1 MSYNLKGIT
10 LKIGADITGL
20 EKSLS
25 KIKAETAGLD
35 KTMNNLKKSM
45 KFDPKLET
53 EYRNLSVTQDL
64 LATKI
69 GSVSKQW
76 NAASQQVIK
85 QESVLKSLKQQMAAV
100 DTSTAE
106 GRKQARALQKDYD
119 ALSQSTMAVKA
130 KEQALHNQLIEL
142 QNGFISTD
150 SKVLKTYS
158 SMAKL
163 ERVTDS
169 LSKKTKLL
177 SLASVGALTAAGAAA
192 ISFEDAFTGV
202 TKTVEG
208 TPEQLEKVNQGLKN
222 LAVNTSSSYQTIAHY
237 AELAGQMGVPTKA
250 VVGFTK
256 TVTELGDTTNLVGE
270 EAAQSLAKFSNIMV
284 SDSKKTNNYYSRLG
298 STIVDLGNKFATT
311 EKDITQMSLRLG
323 VAGKQVGFNSN
334 QVLGLSTALSSLG
347 IKANAGGGSISKML
361 KRIQLAVS
369 TGNEDLQKFA
379 QVSGMTSEEFQK
391 AWGED
396 AAGTF
401 LKFVKGIGNTKD
413 VTKTLDDL
421 NIKEIRQAQAMGAL
435 AQSSNVLERAL
446 NTSATA
452 WSNNSAMATEAEKR
466 YNTMK
471 SQLIQAWEAI
481 KQAFA
486 SLGQSMAPT
495 ITAVAK
501 SVKNIALGFTQLS
514 DGTKMTIG
522 NILLFT
528 AALSPTLKLTSK
540 FAGGVQSVLGFMGT
554 LGSKALTSAS
564 NMRAMAT
571 TMETVSG
578 GATIMSANLMTNAA
592 SVEKLGQKMI
602 AMQGVIATATPIIMG
617 VTAAIAAIGITV
629 GIVVK
634 KKQEMMEANRKEM
647 EQSDALYKATQ
658 NVIKGYDEYQSKVEQ
673 IKSQSSSVMASYEEN
688 AQKTEM
694 LTNEISQLS
703 QVESMNA
710 SQKQLMKEAV
720 SELNSIYPDFQYR
733 VDETSGKLVDQNGN
747 IVTNIDSFKQYM
759 QTLMETAKKQ
769 AEAQAYF
776 AKLTLMTEQKAE
788 YDALSDSLDELYEKQ
803 RKLQK
808 QAGRG
813 NIQAASKLETVND
826 DIQKTKDKLGKT
838 NDELR
843 VTQKEVD
850 NLGNHVKEADFDQGF
865 KDKLTKMQEEAK
877 NTGIKIPKA
886 LANAIKNGKG
896 DVQSATDYMSTFDA
910 YKKMIDNAGKAG
922 MAIPQKLATEMLNN
936 CGSIQEQIDV
946 MNAIMNF
953 QSIVDNAGA
962 TGTKIPSSM
971 AQGII
976 ENYGTLQEQMDA
988 INRLGQFQ
996 QLIDNAKITGIQ
1008 IPQSLA
1014 EQVAAGTIGVDQ
1026 AFAQIQSAAE
1036 FRMWASKQSTDTLGS
1051 QQVQNLIDAVANGT
1065 LSYDE
1070 ACKQYTDAG
1079 LGNKIPKDMEKSKK
1093 EAEKGTKATV
1103 KVVNDQVGP
1112 MGAAGSSLGQ
1122 AFYNS
1127 FASWINGVISLAKKA
1142 LNKIKE
1148 VMSASG
1154 SGGKNGS
1161 GPNNG
1166 KGHSVSAFTALKDRI
1181 SELPSYITAQY
1192 ALPEIRTVDSLVGM
1206 ASGLDSLSPRRMAM
1220 LRAAT
1225 GTAVQVATATV
1236 SSIPTSL
1243 NYGTAVGG
1251 SNSYGLYG
1259 LLKNIS
1265 DRLSN
1270 IETRTDEL
1278 ERPVDTT
1285 VHVVSVLD
1293 GDKVS
1298 DTVIDH
1304 IERIAS
1310 MENKSRGGS

>member
-53 EYRNLSVTQDL
+53 EYRNLSVSQEL

-76 NAASQQVIK
+76 DAASQQVIK
-85 QESVLKSLKQQMAAV
+85 QEATLKSLKQQMAAV

-150 SKVLKTYS
+150 AKVLKTYS

-163 ERVTDS
+163 ERVTES
-169 LSKKTKLL
+169 LSQKTKLL
-177 SLASVGALTAAGAAA
+177 SLASAGALTAAGAAA

-256 TVTELGDTTNLVGE
+256 TVTELGDTTNLVGD
-270 EAAQSLAKFSNIMV
+270 EAAQALAKFSNIMV
-284 SDSKKTNNYYSRLG
+284 SDSKKTNTYYSRLG

-311 EKDITQMSLRLG
+311 EKDITEMSLRLG

-334 QVLGLSTALSSLG
+334 QILGLSTALSSLG
-347 IKANAGGGSISKML
+347 IKAQAGGGSISKML

-452 WSNNSAMATEAEKR
+452 WSNNTAMANEAQKR

-495 ITAVAK
+495 ITAFAK
-501 SVKNIALGFTQLS
+501 GVKNIALGFTQLS
-514 DGTKMTIG
+514 DGTKRTIG
-522 NILLFT
+522 NVLLFT
-528 AALSPTLKLTSK
+528 AALSPALKLTSK

-564 NMRAMAT
+564 NMRTMAM
-571 TMETVSG
+571 TMETVAG
-578 GATIMSANLMTNAA
+578 GATTMSAQLMANAA
-592 SVEKLGQKMI
+592 SAERFGQKMI
-602 AMQGVIATATPIIMG
+602 AMQGVIATATPIILG
-617 VTAAIAAIGITV
+617 VTAAIGATAVAIHLAN
-629 GIVVK
+629 K
-634 KKQEMMEANRKEM
+634 KHEELMANARKEM
-647 EQSDALYKATQ
+647 ETNDALYASTQ
-658 NVIKGYDEYQSKVEQ
+658 KVITGYDDYKNRIDSL
-673 IKSQSSSVMASYEEN
+673 KSSADSAMQSYEEQ
-688 AQKTEM
+688 AAKTDV
-694 LTNEISQLS
+694 LIDRISQLT
-703 QVESMNA
+703 QVESLNTT
-710 SQKQLMKEAV
+710 QKAMMKEAV
-720 SELNSIYPDFQYR
+720 NELNSIYPDFKYHI
-733 VDETSGKLVDQNGN
+733 DETTGKLVDQAGN
-747 IVTNIDSFKQYM
+747 VVTNTQDLKAYAEQ
-759 QTLMETAKKQ
+759 LKATAKQQ
-769 AEAQAYF
+769 AEAQAYIAVATAF
-776 AKLTLMTEQKAE
+776 AEQKAE
-788 YDALSDSLDELYEKQ
+788 VDALTQSLQDLRTKQKEIIQEESNGDFSHAAQLDAINQDIDTTNTKLKESQTELKNTGKEVENLGQTVNATDFDDTLKS
-803 RKLQK
+803 RL
-808 QAGRG
+808 
-813 NIQAASKLETVND
+813 NNLETSA
-826 DIQKTKDKLGKT
+826 
-838 NDELR
+838 
-843 VTQKEVD
+843 
-850 NLGNHVKEADFDQGF
+850 KEA
-865 KDKLTKMQEEAK
+865 
-877 NTGIKIPKA
+877 GIKIPQA
-886 LANAIKNGKG
+886 LAEAIRNGKG
-896 DVQSATDYMSTFDA
+896 DVDAAKSYLDTYDKYQS
-910 YKKMIDNAGKAG
+910 MIENAKKAG
-922 MAIPQKLATEMLNN
+922 TA
-936 CGSIQEQIDV
+936 
-946 MNAIMNF
+946 
-953 QSIVDNAGA
+953 
-962 TGTKIPSSM
+962 
-971 AQGII
+971 
-976 ENYGTLQEQMDA
+976 
-988 INRLGQFQ
+988 
-996 QLIDNAKITGIQ
+996 

-1014 EQVAAGTIGVDQ
+1014 NGILNNSGTMQEQVDAMNALISFQKAVDDASQKGSEIPLKAAEGMITNLGTVQEQMNAMNALITFQQAVTNAGLDGSLISTNLIQGIITGANGGEGGISIEAATQRIKDAAKFQGMAQDAGKAGTDTVNSLTQ
-1026 AFAQIQSAAE
+1026 QILNGQISVNDAAEKLKVVAPKVKEDMDKASKNADSGSKNVASKMDKSKEASSAADSMGKS
-1036 FRMWASKQSTDTLGS
+1036 FDGTLVGWLASTAATVASKIQEMW
-1051 QQVQNLIDAVANGT
+1051 NN
-1065 LSYDE
+1065 
-1070 ACKQYTDAG
+1070 
-1079 LGNKIPKDMEKSKK
+1079 
-1093 EAEKGTKATV
+1093 ATS
-1103 KVVNDQVGP
+1103 DH
-1112 MGAAGSSLGQ
+1112 
-1122 AFYNS
+1122 
-1127 FASWINGVISLAKKA
+1127 
-1142 LNKIKE
+1142 
-1148 VMSASG
+1148 
-1154 SGGKNGS
+1154 SGGKGS
-1161 GPNNG
+1161 KSGG
-1166 KGHSVSAFTALKDRI
+1166 KKRRSLYSAVSDRI
-1181 SELPSYITAQY
+1181 SELPPYITAQY
-1192 ALPEIRTVDSLVGM
+1192 ALPEIRTVDPLIGM
-1206 ASGLDSLSPRRMAM
+1206 ASGIESLSPRRMAM
-1220 LRAAT
+1220 YRAAT

-1243 NYGTAVGG
+1243 NYGNTIGT

-1265 DRLSN
+1265 NRLNN

-1278 ERPVDTT
+1278 ERPLNTT

-1298 DTVIDH
+1298 DTVIEH

-1310 MENKSRGGS
+1310 REDRNRGGS

>member
-270 EAAQSLAKFSNIMV
+270 EAAQTLAKFSNIMV

-495 ITAVAK
+495 ITTVAK

-514 DGTKMTIG
+514 DGTKRTIG

-578 GATIMSANLMTNAA
+578 GATMMSAKLMTNAA
-592 SVEKLGQKMI
+592 SAENLGQKMI

-617 VTAAIAAIGITV
+617 VTAAIGATAIAIHL
-629 GIVVK
+629 
-634 KKQEMMEANRKEM
+634 ANQRHEELMANARKEM
-647 EQSDALYKATQ
+647 ETNDSLYASTQKIISGYDDYKSRVDALNSSANSYMQ
-658 NVIKGYDEYQSKVEQ
+658 SYDDQAAKTDILMSHIEQ
-673 IKSQSSSVMASYEEN
+673 
-688 AQKTEM
+688 
-694 LTNEISQLS
+694 LTN
-703 QVESMNA
+703 VESLDT
-710 SQKQLMKEAV
+710 SQKEIMKQAVQQLTDM
-720 SELNSIYPDFQYR
+720 YPDFKYHI
-733 VDETSGKLVDQNGN
+733 DETSGKLVDQNGHL
-747 IVTNIDSFKQYM
+747 VTSVNDLEAYAKELKKAAEQQALTNALINKETAFAEQQAEVETLTKSLGELRKKQKQYIEE
-759 QTLMETAKKQ
+759 QSDGNFKHAAQL
-769 AEAQAYF
+769 EAIN
-776 AKLTLMTEQKAE
+776 K
-788 YDALSDSLDELYEKQ
+788 D
-803 RKLQK
+803 
-808 QAGRG
+808 
-813 NIQAASKLETVND
+813 ID
-826 DIQKTKDKLGKT
+826 DTKTKLGETKKALKDT
-838 NDELR
+838 GS
-843 VTQKEVD
+843 EVD
-850 NLGNHVKEADFDQGF
+850 NIKNKIDLGTRLDNLV
-865 KDKLTKMQEEAK
+865 TSAK
-877 NTGIKIPKA
+877 NA
-886 LANAIKNGKG
+886 
-896 DVQSATDYMSTFDA
+896 
-910 YKKMIDNAGKAG
+910 
-922 MAIPQKLATEMLNN
+922 
-936 CGSIQEQIDV
+936 
-946 MNAIMNF
+946 
-953 QSIVDNAGA
+953 
-962 TGTKIPSSM
+962 
-971 AQGII
+971 
-976 ENYGTLQEQMDA
+976 
-988 INRLGQFQ
+988 
-996 QLIDNAKITGIQ
+996 GIQ
-1008 IPQSLA
+1008 IPQALA
-1014 EQVAAGTIGVDQ
+1014 DGIKNGKVDVDQ
-1026 AFAQIQSAAE
+1026 ATKYLDTYDKYQTMVNNAQQAGLQIPQNIANGILNNAGTVKEQVDSMNLLMNFQQAVMDAGKSGSQIPMSMAMGMVSSLPSVQEQVNAIQALLTFQKAVSDAGIDGSMISQELIQGIITGANGGEGGISIETATQRIKDAAKFQGMAQDAGKAGTDTVNSLTQQILNGQISVNDAAEKLKVVAPKVKEDMDKASKNADSGAKDVASKMDKSKEASSAADSMGKS
-1036 FRMWASKQSTDTLGS
+1036 FDGTLVGWLAKTAASVASKIQEMW
-1051 QQVQNLIDAVANGT
+1051 NN
-1065 LSYDE
+1065 
-1070 ACKQYTDAG
+1070 
-1079 LGNKIPKDMEKSKK
+1079 
-1093 EAEKGTKATV
+1093 ATG
-1103 KVVNDQVGP
+1103 DH
-1112 MGAAGSSLGQ
+1112 
-1122 AFYNS
+1122 
-1127 FASWINGVISLAKKA
+1127 
-1142 LNKIKE
+1142 
-1148 VMSASG
+1148 
-1154 SGGKNGS
+1154 SGGGS
-1161 GPNNG
+1161 KG
-1166 KGHSVSAFTALKDRI
+1166 KKGKQHRSLYSAVSDRI

-1285 VHVVSVLD
+1285 LHVISVLD

>member
-177 SLASVGALTAAGAAA
+177 SLASAGALTAAGAAA

-323 VAGKQVGFNSN
+323 VAGKQVGLNSN

-514 DGTKMTIG
+514 DGTKRTIG

-578 GATIMSANLMTNAA
+578 GATMMSAKLMTNAA
-592 SVEKLGQKMI
+592 SAENLGQKMI

-617 VTAAIAAIGITV
+617 VTAAIGATAIAIHL
-629 GIVVK
+629 
-634 KKQEMMEANRKEM
+634 ANQRHEELMANARKEM
-647 EQSDALYKATQ
+647 ETNDSLYASTQKIISGYDDYKSRVDALNSSANSYMQ
-658 NVIKGYDEYQSKVEQ
+658 SYDDQAAKTDILMSHIEQ
-673 IKSQSSSVMASYEEN
+673 
-688 AQKTEM
+688 
-694 LTNEISQLS
+694 LTN
-703 QVESMNA
+703 VESLDT
-710 SQKQLMKEAV
+710 SQKEIMKQAVQQLTDM
-720 SELNSIYPDFQYR
+720 YPDFKYHI
-733 VDETSGKLVDQNGN
+733 DETSGKLVDQNGHL
-747 IVTNIDSFKQYM
+747 VTSVSDLEAYAKELKKVAEQQALTNALINKETAFAEQQAEVETLTKSLGELRKKQKQYIKE
-759 QTLMETAKKQ
+759 QTEGNFKHA
-769 AEAQAYF
+769 AQ
-776 AKLTLMTEQKAE
+776 L
-788 YDALSDSLDELYEKQ
+788 DAINKD
-803 RKLQK
+803 
-808 QAGRG
+808 
-813 NIQAASKLETVND
+813 ID
-826 DIQKTKDKLGKT
+826 DTKTKLGETKKALKDT
-838 NDELR
+838 GS
-843 VTQKEVD
+843 EVD
-850 NLGNHVKEADFDQGF
+850 NIKNKIDLGTRLDNLV
-865 KDKLTKMQEEAK
+865 TSAK
-877 NTGIKIPKA
+877 NA
-886 LANAIKNGKG
+886 
-896 DVQSATDYMSTFDA
+896 
-910 YKKMIDNAGKAG
+910 
-922 MAIPQKLATEMLNN
+922 
-936 CGSIQEQIDV
+936 
-946 MNAIMNF
+946 
-953 QSIVDNAGA
+953 
-962 TGTKIPSSM
+962 
-971 AQGII
+971 
-976 ENYGTLQEQMDA
+976 
-988 INRLGQFQ
+988 
-996 QLIDNAKITGIQ
+996 GIQ
-1008 IPQSLA
+1008 IPQALA
-1014 EQVAAGTIGVDQ
+1014 DGIKNGKVDVDQ
-1026 AFAQIQSAAE
+1026 ATNYLDTYDKYQTMVNNAQQAGLQIPQNIANGILNNAGTVKEQVDSMNLLMNFQQAVMDAGKSGSQIPMSMAMGMVSSLPSVQEQVNAIQALLTFQKAVSDAGIDGSMISQELIQGIITGANGGEGGISIEIATQRIKDAAKFQGMAQDAGKAGTDTVNSLTQQILNGQISVNDAAEKLKVVAPKVKEDMDKASKNADSGAKDVANKMDKSKEASSAADSMGKS
-1036 FRMWASKQSTDTLGS
+1036 FDGTLVGWLAKTAASVASKIQEMW
-1051 QQVQNLIDAVANGT
+1051 NN
-1065 LSYDE
+1065 
-1070 ACKQYTDAG
+1070 
-1079 LGNKIPKDMEKSKK
+1079 
-1093 EAEKGTKATV
+1093 ATG
-1103 KVVNDQVGP
+1103 DH
-1112 MGAAGSSLGQ
+1112 
-1122 AFYNS
+1122 
-1127 FASWINGVISLAKKA
+1127 
-1142 LNKIKE
+1142 
-1148 VMSASG
+1148 
-1154 SGGKNGS
+1154 SGGGS
-1161 GPNNG
+1161 KG
-1166 KGHSVSAFTALKDRI
+1166 KKGKQHRSLYSAVSDRI

-1278 ERPVDTT
+1278 ERPVDMT

>member
-177 SLASVGALTAAGAAA
+177 SLASAGALTAAGAAA

-208 TPEQLEKVNQGLKN
+208 TPEKLEKVNQGLKN
-222 LAVNTSSSYQTIAHY
+222 LAVNTSSSYQAIAHY

-270 EAAQSLAKFSNIMV
+270 EAAQTLAKFSNIMV

-514 DGTKMTIG
+514 DGTKRTIG

-540 FAGGVQSVLGFMGT
+540 FAGGVQSVLGLMGT

-578 GATIMSANLMTNAA
+578 GATMMSAKLMTNAA
-592 SVEKLGQKMI
+592 SAENLGQKMI

-617 VTAAIAAIGITV
+617 VTAAIGATAIAIHL
-629 GIVVK
+629 
-634 KKQEMMEANRKEM
+634 ANQRHEELMANARKEM
-647 EQSDALYKATQ
+647 ETNDSLYASTQKIISGYDDYKSRVDALNSSANSYMQ
-658 NVIKGYDEYQSKVEQ
+658 SYDDQAAKTDILMSHIEQ
-673 IKSQSSSVMASYEEN
+673 
-688 AQKTEM
+688 
-694 LTNEISQLS
+694 LTN
-703 QVESMNA
+703 VESLDT
-710 SQKQLMKEAV
+710 SQKEIMKQAVQQLTDM
-720 SELNSIYPDFQYR
+720 YPDFKYHI
-733 VDETSGKLVDQNGN
+733 DETSGKLVDQNGHL
-747 IVTNIDSFKQYM
+747 VTSVSDLEAYAKELKKAAEQQALTNALINKETAFAEQQAEVEALTKSLGELRKKQKQYIEE
-759 QTLMETAKKQ
+759 QSDGNFKHAAQL
-769 AEAQAYF
+769 EAIN
-776 AKLTLMTEQKAE
+776 K
-788 YDALSDSLDELYEKQ
+788 D
-803 RKLQK
+803 
-808 QAGRG
+808 
-813 NIQAASKLETVND
+813 ID
-826 DIQKTKDKLGKT
+826 DTKTKLGETKKALKDT
-838 NDELR
+838 GS
-843 VTQKEVD
+843 EVD
-850 NLGNHVKEADFDQGF
+850 N
-865 KDKLTKMQEEAK
+865 
-877 NTGIKIPKA
+877 
-886 LANAIKNGKG
+886 IKNKIDLGTRL
-896 DVQSATDYMSTFDA
+896 DNLVTSAKDA
-910 YKKMIDNAGKAG
+910 
-922 MAIPQKLATEMLNN
+922 
-936 CGSIQEQIDV
+936 
-946 MNAIMNF
+946 
-953 QSIVDNAGA
+953 
-962 TGTKIPSSM
+962 
-971 AQGII
+971 
-976 ENYGTLQEQMDA
+976 
-988 INRLGQFQ
+988 
-996 QLIDNAKITGIQ
+996 GIQ
-1008 IPQSLA
+1008 IPQALA
-1014 EQVAAGTIGVDQ
+1014 DGIKNGKVDVDQ
-1026 AFAQIQSAAE
+1026 ATKYLDTYDKYQTMVNNAQQAGLQIPQNIANGILNNAGTVKEQVDSMNLLMNFQQAVMDAGQS
-1036 FRMWASKQSTDTLGS
+1036 GS
-1051 QQVQNLIDAVANGT
+1051 QIPMSMAMGMVSSLPSVQEQVNAIKALLTFQKAVSDAGIDGSMISQNLIQGIITGANGGENGISIETATQRVKDAANFKKMAEDAGVSGQQTVQNLEQQILNGEIPVSEAAKKLEQVDPAVKEDMSKAAKSADDGT
-1065 LSYDE
+1065 
-1070 ACKQYTDAG
+1070 
-1079 LGNKIPKDMEKSKK
+1079 NKVAKNMDKSKK
-1093 EAEKGTKATV
+1093 AGKAADAMGSAFDNTL
-1103 KVVNDQVGP
+1103 VG
-1112 MGAAGSSLGQ
+1112 
-1122 AFYNS
+1122 
-1127 FASWINGVISLAKKA
+1127 WLAKTA
-1142 LNKIKE
+1142 ESVASKIKE
-1148 VMSASG
+1148 MWDNATSDH
-1154 SGGKNGS
+1154 SGGGS
-1161 GPNNG
+1161 KG
-1166 KGHSVSAFTALKDRI
+1166 KKGKQHRSLYSAVSDRI

-1285 VHVVSVLD
+1285 LHVVSVLD

>member
-150 SKVLKTYS
+150 AKVLKTYS

-177 SLASVGALTAAGAAA
+177 SLASAGALTAAGAAA

-222 LAVNTSSSYQTIAHY
+222 LAVNTSSSYQAIAHY

-270 EAAQSLAKFSNIMV
+270 EAAQTLAKFSNIMV

-514 DGTKMTIG
+514 DGTKRTIG

-540 FAGGVQSVLGFMGT
+540 FAGGVQSVLGLMGT

-578 GATIMSANLMTNAA
+578 GATMMSAKLMTNAA
-592 SVEKLGQKMI
+592 SAENLGQKMI

-617 VTAAIAAIGITV
+617 VTAAIGATAIAIHL
-629 GIVVK
+629 
-634 KKQEMMEANRKEM
+634 ANQRHEELMANARKEM
-647 EQSDALYKATQ
+647 ETNDSLYASTQKIISGYDDYKSRVDALNSSANSYMQ
-658 NVIKGYDEYQSKVEQ
+658 SYDDQAAKTDILMSHIEQ
-673 IKSQSSSVMASYEEN
+673 
-688 AQKTEM
+688 
-694 LTNEISQLS
+694 LTN
-703 QVESMNA
+703 VESLDT
-710 SQKQLMKEAV
+710 SQKEIMKQAVQQLTDM
-720 SELNSIYPDFQYR
+720 YPDFKYHI
-733 VDETSGKLVDQNGN
+733 DETSGKLVDQNGHL
-747 IVTNIDSFKQYM
+747 VTSVNDLEAYAKELKKAAEQQALTNALINKETAFAEQQAEVETLTKSLGELRKKQKQYIEE
-759 QTLMETAKKQ
+759 QSDGNFKHAAQL
-769 AEAQAYF
+769 EAIN
-776 AKLTLMTEQKAE
+776 K
-788 YDALSDSLDELYEKQ
+788 D
-803 RKLQK
+803 
-808 QAGRG
+808 
-813 NIQAASKLETVND
+813 ID
-826 DIQKTKDKLGKT
+826 DTKTKLGETKKALKDT
-838 NDELR
+838 GS
-843 VTQKEVD
+843 EVD
-850 NLGNHVKEADFDQGF
+850 N
-865 KDKLTKMQEEAK
+865 
-877 NTGIKIPKA
+877 
-886 LANAIKNGKG
+886 IKNKIDLGTRL
-896 DVQSATDYMSTFDA
+896 DNLVTSAKDA
-910 YKKMIDNAGKAG
+910 
-922 MAIPQKLATEMLNN
+922 
-936 CGSIQEQIDV
+936 
-946 MNAIMNF
+946 
-953 QSIVDNAGA
+953 
-962 TGTKIPSSM
+962 
-971 AQGII
+971 
-976 ENYGTLQEQMDA
+976 
-988 INRLGQFQ
+988 
-996 QLIDNAKITGIQ
+996 GIQ
-1008 IPQSLA
+1008 IPQALA
-1014 EQVAAGTIGVDQ
+1014 DGIKNGKVDVDQ
-1026 AFAQIQSAAE
+1026 ATKYLDTYDKYQTMVNNAQQAGLQIPQNIANGILNNAGTVKEQVDSMNLLMNFQQAVMDAGQS
-1036 FRMWASKQSTDTLGS
+1036 GS
-1051 QQVQNLIDAVANGT
+1051 QIPMSMAMGMVSSLPSVQEQVNAIKALLTFQKAVSDAGIDGSMISQNLIQGIITGANGGEGGISIET
-1065 LSYDE
+1065 ATQRIKD
-1070 ACKQYTDAG
+1070 AAKFKGMAQDAG
-1079 LGNKIPKDMEKSKK
+1079 KAGTDTVNSLTQQILNGQISVNDAAEKLKVVAPKVKEDMDKASKNADSGAKDVASKMDKSK
-1093 EAEKGTKATV
+1093 EASSAADSMGKSFDGTL
-1103 KVVNDQVGP
+1103 VG
-1112 MGAAGSSLGQ
+1112 
-1122 AFYNS
+1122 
-1127 FASWINGVISLAKKA
+1127 WLAKTA
-1142 LNKIKE
+1142 ASVASKIQE
-1148 VMSASG
+1148 MWNNATG
-1154 SGGKNGS
+1154 DHSGGGS
-1161 GPNNG
+1161 KG
-1166 KGHSVSAFTALKDRI
+1166 KKGKQHRSLYSAVSDRI
-1181 SELPSYITAQY
+1181 SELPPYITAQY

-1278 ERPVDTT
+1278 ERPVNTT